1 MKIRRDKLKKLVA
14 DAGVSVAEL
23 ASAVERTGLS
33 GDRAESAVRNWMAG
47 SDHPRCKSSDI
58 ERLAERLGCPVS
70 EIAVFTSSVCYAR
83 GSTRKARLVADL
95 VRGRPVDEALNLLTF
110 STKRAAVNIKKALT
124 AAIADADQ
132 ADADVTALYVSQSH
146 VDEGPVMKRFRPK
159 DRGRAHAILKQT
171 SHITIGVEERA

>member
-58 ERLAERLGCPVS
+58 ERLAERLGCAVS
-70 EIAVFTSSVCYAR
+70 EIAGFTRSVSYAR
-83 GSTRKARLVADL
+83 GRTRKARLVADL
-95 VRGRPVDEALNLLTF
+95 VRGSP
-110 STKRAAVNIKKALT
+110 
-124 AAIADADQ
+124 ADA
-132 ADADVTALYVSQSH
+132 APNMLTSS
-146 VDEGPVMKRFRPK
+146 PK
-159 DRGRAHAILKQT
+159 PAAAT
-171 SHITIGVEERA
+171 SK

>member
-1 MKIRRDKLKKLVA
+1 M
-14 DAGVSVAEL
+14 
-23 ASAVERTGLS
+23 
-33 GDRAESAVRNWMAG
+33 
-47 SDHPRCKSSDI
+47 
-58 ERLAERLGCPVS
+58 
-70 EIAVFTSSVCYAR
+70 
-83 GSTRKARLVADL
+83 
-95 VRGRPVDEALNLLTF
+95 LTF

>member
-1 MKIRRDKLKKLVA
+1 MKKLA
-14 DAGVSVAEL
+14 SQAEVSVSDL

-33 GDRAESAVRNWMAG
+33 GDRAESAVKNWMND

-58 ERLAERLGCPVS
+58 ERIAERVGCGVAD
-70 EIAVFTSSVCYAR
+70 IAAFSSSVQHSR

-95 VRGRPVDEALNLLTF
+95 VRGRSVDDALNVLTF

-124 AAIADADQ
+124 AAIADAEQ
-132 ADADVTALYVSQSH
+132 ADADVTALFVSESF

-159 DRGRAHAILKQT
+159 DRGRAHPILKQT
-171 SHITIGVEERA
+171 SHITISVEERA